1 MDTAP
6 SVPAPRDAD
15 ETTSIERCVFL
26 GSFVEA
32 STGQR
37 VATYRIADC
46 EFEVVELP
54 VAELSP
60 PTTHNWRNV
69 AKEQA

>member
-1 MDTAP
+1 MSTNTAP
-6 SVPAPRDAD
+6 SVSLGIEAD
-15 ETTSIERCVFL
+15 ETTEIERPVFL

-46 EFEVVELP
+46 EFEIVELP
-54 VAELSP
+54 VADLAP
-60 PTTHNWRNV
+60 PTPVANWRAV
-69 AKEQA
+69 AL